1 MISNL
6 VIQIFGAGQEID
18 SMMLNMLPKV
28 SEMVQSRLHKQ
39 LEGKSR
45 KTQNLQANIFLFSQL
60 RKVFK
65 QLLLLEVLLHQF
77 QHPNLLQL
85 SLQELLLQTEQY
97 NLLYQLQNK
106 LKKLLMVKVLIKML
120 LLPVWLKVDKK
131 LQMLHNKV
139 LKPIKI

>member
-18 SMMLNMLPKV
+18 SMMLNMLLKV
-28 SEMVQSRLHKQ
+28 SEMVQFRLHKQ

-106 LKKLLMVKVLIKML
+106 LKKLLMDKILIKML

-139 LKPIKI
+139 LRPIKI

>member
-97 NLLYQLQNK
+97 NLLFQLQNK
-106 LKKLLMVKVLIKML
+106 LKKLLMDKVLIKML

-139 LKPIKI
+139 LRPIKI

>member
-106 LKKLLMVKVLIKML
+106 LKKLLMDKVLIKML

-139 LKPIKI
+139 LRPIKI